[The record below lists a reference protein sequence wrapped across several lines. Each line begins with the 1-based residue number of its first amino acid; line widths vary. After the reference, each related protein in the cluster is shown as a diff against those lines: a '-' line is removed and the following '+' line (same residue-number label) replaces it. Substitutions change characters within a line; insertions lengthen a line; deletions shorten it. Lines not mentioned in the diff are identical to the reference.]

1 MIARNSQTIVRSDSA
16 NFSKCGR
23 YRYLLTREF
32 GGESTCLFVMLN
44 PSTANADHDDP
55 TIRRCIGFAKREGF
69 GRLEVVNLY
78 GYMATKPADLFACDE
93 PVGDGNDVAI
103 ADALSGADVVVVAWG
118 NHGSFDSGRIK
129 AFIDMIGLSGNQAKC
144 FGLTGEGQPKH
155 PLYLRLDAALVD
167 YFAVFS

>member
-44 PSTANADHDDP
+44 PSTADAADDDP

-78 GYMATKPADLFACDE
+78 GYMAAKPAGLFACGE
-93 PVGDGNDVAI
+93 PVGDGNYFAI
-103 ADALSGADVVVVAWG
+103 AEALSQADVVVVAWG
-118 NHGSFDSGRIK
+118 NHGSLHSGRIE
-129 AFIDMIGLSGNQAKC
+129 AFIDMIELSGNRAKC

-155 PLYLRLDAALVD
+155 PLYLRLDTVLVD
-167 YFAVFS
+167 YSAVLS